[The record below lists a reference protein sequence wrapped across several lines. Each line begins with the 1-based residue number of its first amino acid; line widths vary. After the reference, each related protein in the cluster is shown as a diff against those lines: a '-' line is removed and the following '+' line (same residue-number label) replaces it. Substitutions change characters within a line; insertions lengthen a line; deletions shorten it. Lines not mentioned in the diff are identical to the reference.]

1 MIADLSFQPPVGL
14 APVVGFQAPVA
25 VAPALGFQPPVA
37 RKPDVGLTRAG
48 SFQMSLGLSTPMIDY
63 NSPQRLESFSLLER
77 SGSSLAALRLKMSE
91 RFRGN
96 SETFR
101 ASASETWR
109 PSSYTYKTP
118 DIVG

>member
-1 MIADLSFQPPVGL
+1 MIADISFQPPVGL
-14 APVVGFQAPVA
+14 AQVVGFQAPIS
-25 VAPALGFQPPVA
+25 VAPSLGFQA
-37 RKPDVGLTRAG
+37 
-48 SFQMSLGLSTPMIDY
+48 SLGLSTPLREYDAK
-63 NSPQRLESFSLLER
+63 RRESFSLLER